1 MQCTSPMRIK
11 NPDRFKYKKPDQS
24 VGPEWLEVPCGH
36 CIACRIARTRE
47 WTIRLLHE
55 SEFWDDTSFITLTY
69 NDDFLPSD
77 GSLVPRDLTLF
88 FKRLRKDLEKDK
100 RKIKYYACGEYGDTY
115 GRPHYHAIV
124 FGLSPKDKELIEENW
139 PYGFVRVGTVTYD
152 SCRYVAGYVQKK
164 LYGKG
169 ADLYDEKGILP
180 PFARMSKGIGEEYVD
195 KYWNKLYSQE
205 TVTVRGVPMGLP
217 RYYKKKLDYDGFLSY
232 DANKEVNLEKS
243 VLKAHEDY
251 IKFLLEGVSKGD
263 ISVHELNLEF
273 DSLLTQSRL
282 DSNLVRDCNMNA
294 KFAKK
299 SRGSL

>member
-1 MQCTSPMRIK
+1 MLICTLVLFAS
-11 NPDRFKYKKPDQS
+11 F
-24 VGPEWLEVPCGH
+24 
-36 CIACRIARTRE
+36 
-47 WTIRLLHE
+47 IRLLCK
-55 SEFWDDTSFITLTY
+55 
-69 NDDFLPSD
+69 
-77 GSLVPRDLTLF
+77 LVF
-88 FKRLRKDLEKDK
+88 
-100 RKIKYYACGEYGDTY
+100 
-115 GRPHYHAIV
+115 
-124 FGLSPKDKELIEENW
+124 
-139 PYGFVRVGTVTYD
+139 
-152 SCRYVAGYVQKK
+152 
-164 LYGKG
+164 
-169 ADLYDEKGILP
+169 
-180 PFARMSKGIGEEYVD
+180 YVD

-251 IKFLLEGVSKGD
+251 IKFLLDGVSKGD
-263 ISVHELNLEF
+263 FSFHELNLEF